1 MFENAHQTSIL
12 LVEDDQVDVMNV
24 KRAFKKN
31 NIKTPLY
38 VAWDGIEAL
47 EMLRGARQ
55 GELEIFPKIIL
66 LDINM
71 PRMNGIE
78 LLREIRGDERLSKL
92 LVFVLTTSSN
102 DEDIINA
109 YSLNVAG
116 YILKPV
122 TFDKFVEAVS
132 TLRSFWELNEL
143 P

>member
-1 MFENAHQTSIL
+1 MFETAERTSIL

-24 KRAFKKN
+24 KRAFRKN

-47 EMLRGARQ
+47 EMLRGPRSS
-55 GELEIFPKIIL
+55 ELEIFPKIVL

-78 LLREIRGDERLSKL
+78 LLREIRGDDKLSKL

-132 TLRSFWELNEL
+132 TLSKFWNINEL